1 MLLPPPLRRC
11 PRGDVVHQGRSGG
24 ARGPR
29 RLVVRTSRCGRVNPG
44 LTPLHQS
51 KSDYHTQH
59 AGIRQGCPLSP
70 YLFVMVMSALWHDL
84 HAALPTSEQADALLY
99 ADDTLLYARSRLK
112 QDAPTESYRYG
123 LKLNYGKCEFIGIN
137 YPTAHTPQILQQQ
150 KTETSQTSQV
160 PGRTTHRQSATTS
173 RG

>member
-1 MLLPPPLRRC
+1 
-11 PRGDVVHQGRSGG
+11 
-24 ARGPR
+24 
-29 RLVVRTSRCGRVNPG
+29 
-44 LTPLHQS
+44 
-51 KSDYHTQH
+51 
-59 AGIRQGCPLSP
+59 
-70 YLFVMVMSALWHDL
+70 MVMSALWHDL